1 MSVIKKKGKLE
12 KKMLIGLFV
21 IFLLVMLSTGLT
33 IFTGFLQEALEEV
46 LDTLKMK
53 AEMSVVNLTMPLT
66 FSDSYED
73 IEKAFDE
80 FHDLSDEEQL
90 RSAEERS
97 NYGKFV
103 EDWLE
108 YGEDDFYYYVIKSLE
123 QTKEDYGLNDIFVYK
138 AAEDE
143 NGAIINDMTIVFNL
157 PNEGEEKYSLGYHY
171 GESQAYSTIKKVYET
186 GEAHSAEDIFK
197 GQRNLVLVSFA
208 PIKNNDGKVVAVLGV
223 EQDLYAIIFTILNS
237 YYFLLIDAALNFLV
251 FAIIVF
257 LFLKISV
264 VKPISVISSHVNSFA
279 SDERTLNYDPIT
291 EIHTKDEIEQ
301 IADDFNSLAQRTIDY
316 TKNLEIKT
324 TEEER
329 LRLDLDVASH
339 IRDIVSSESKYP
351 AFPERSDFDLCI
363 SLNRT
368 MYNKCSFVNY
378 FFTDTN
384 HLFLVIGESLGNS
397 FSSMIFSIL
406 SISYIKGYAKRGF
419 DPYKIAAET
428 NNELCSAEKKDSGL
442 TVGAVI
448 ACVDLKMGTMK
459 YVNAGMPPILIKKP
473 GDNFT
478 PDKANLPFSLGQMR
492 GVSFEQNTI
501 QLYQGSTVLFT
512 SFGVTE
518 MSGQNGTL
526 YGYDRLVDVM
536 NRISGNVYALN
547 DTINELEKDLD
558 AFGDSSAR
566 SHDTAILGF
575 RYFG

>member
-1 MSVIKKKGKLE
+1 
-12 KKMLIGLFV
+12 
-21 IFLLVMLSTGLT
+21 
-33 IFTGFLQEALEEV
+33 
-46 LDTLKMK
+46 
-53 AEMSVVNLTMPLT
+53 
-66 FSDSYED
+66 
-73 IEKAFDE
+73 
-80 FHDLSDEEQL
+80 
-90 RSAEERS
+90 
-97 NYGKFV
+97 
-103 EDWLE
+103 
-108 YGEDDFYYYVIKSLE
+108 
-123 QTKEDYGLNDIFVYK
+123 
-138 AAEDE
+138 
-143 NGAIINDMTIVFNL
+143 
-157 PNEGEEKYSLGYHY
+157 
-171 GESQAYSTIKKVYET
+171 
-186 GEAHSAEDIFK
+186 
-197 GQRNLVLVSFA
+197 
-208 PIKNNDGKVVAVLGV
+208 
-223 EQDLYAIIFTILNS
+223 
-237 YYFLLIDAALNFLV
+237 
-251 FAIIVF
+251 
-257 LFLKISV
+257 
-264 VKPISVISSHVNSFA
+264 
-279 SDERTLNYDPIT
+279 
-291 EIHTKDEIEQ
+291 
-301 IADDFNSLAQRTIDY
+301 
-316 TKNLEIKT
+316 
-324 TEEER
+324 
-329 LRLDLDVASH
+329 
-339 IRDIVSSESKYP
+339 
-351 AFPERSDFDLCI
+351 
-363 SLNRT
+363 